1 MLGGRTKYLLAYLVA
16 CILAAVFIAAR
27 LLGGGAL
34 DTDIQSL
41 LPAQALKPPVREAM
55 VQAGAAASSRVAML
69 VSAPTP
75 EKAQAAAADLS
86 RRLKDSGV
94 FIDSA
99 IDGEQTGRWL
109 FAGRNQLRCEPTPEQ
124 FDAAVAEGVVQS
136 SLVQLYSPVAPISG
150 DMLQRDPFLLTLR
163 LTGCLLPTTGF
174 GAPSEDGSVLVSG
187 RLTGSAFRLD
197 TQGRFTEVVEAWRQT
212 HESEGV
218 TIARAGA
225 AFHAEDGARHARK
238 DISTVGVAS
247 TLGIVLLLLVVFRR
261 FRALPLTILVV
272 GAGYLGS
279 LAAVLAVFPT
289 VHMLTFVFGSAF
301 VGVTA
306 DYAIYYL
313 ATGPMTGWQSK
324 AERHRLVFRP
334 VTVCMVTSAMGF
346 GCLGLFGVPIF
357 SQMAV
362 FAVGGLLSA
371 WACAFLV
378 VPLFDPAV
386 SPQRAERFAA
396 VWAKLEA
403 LRARL
408 TLNAWGVS
416 AFLILFAIGG
426 VWTITHTATLDD
438 VRRFQARSPT
448 LVAEEE
454 AVRKASGVGFSPNFL
469 LSWGQGADAAKASEA
484 SVMAALPPEA
494 RAGILAPGRFDP
506 SLAERKATQERVRTQ
521 LIDAHLPARAAL
533 LGIPQAEL
541 KPFEV
546 PPNAKLPDW
555 IAGLG
560 GQAGQLNYLIAPVP
574 EAAAPAV
581 IAVTKGR
588 ADAAYV
594 DPANAYSDAFGA
606 YRRLAGWAVVAAFGA
621 IGVILVAVYRRLSSL
636 SVLIAPALGVAGGI
650 IAASLLG
657 TPLSFFSMMGAFVV
671 VGTGA
676 DYSILRYEAAIG
688 KRSPLAGL
696 PILITALT
704 AILSMGLLSLSSTY
718 PVRAFGIAVAAGLA
732 ISYGFSFVAAWF
744 GARVAARVGDT
755 DVREA

>member
-1 MLGGRTKYLLAYLVA
+1 MLGGRIKLLLGYLVA
-16 CILAAVFIAAR
+16 CVLAAAFIAFR
-27 LLGGGAL
+27 LMGGGAL

-41 LPAQALKPPVREAM
+41 LPAKALKPPVREAM

-75 EKAQAAAADLS
+75 EKAQAAADDLS
-86 RRLKDSGV
+86 KRLKDSGV
-94 FIDSA
+94 FVDA
-99 IDGEQTGRWL
+99 AVDGEQTGRWM
-109 FAGRNQLRCEPTPEQ
+109 FANRNQLRCEPKPED
-124 FDAAVAEGVVQS
+124 FDAAAAEGVVQS
-136 SLVQLYSPVAPISG
+136 SLVQIYSPVGPVSG
-150 DMLQRDPFLLTLR
+150 DMLLRDPFLLTIR
-163 LTGCLLPTTGF
+163 LTGCLLPSTGF
-174 GAPSEDGSVLVSG
+174 GSGSEDGSVLISG

-197 TQGRFTEVVEAWRQT
+197 TQASFTEAVEAWRKA
-212 HESEGV
+212 HDADGV

-225 AFHAEDGARHARK
+225 AFHAEDGAKHARK

-261 FRALPLTILVV
+261 FRALPLTVLVV
-272 GAGYLGS
+272 AAGYLGS
-279 LAAVLAVFPT
+279 VAAVLAIFPT

-313 ATGPMTGWQSK
+313 ATGPMTRWQAR
-324 AERHRLVFRP
+324 AERHDLIFRP
-334 VTVCMVTSAMGF
+334 VTLCMITSIMGF

-378 VPLFDPAV
+378 VPMFDPAV

-396 VWAKLEA
+396 VWARLEG

-408 TLNAWGVS
+408 TLNAWGVA
-416 AFLILFAIGG
+416 AFLILFTIGG
-426 VWTITHTATLDD
+426 VWTLTHVTTLDD

-484 SVMAALPPEA
+484 SVLAALPPEA
-494 RAGILAPGRFDP
+494 RSLILSPGRFDP
-506 SLAERKATQERVRTQ
+506 AEAERQASQERVRDL
-521 LIDAHLPARAAL
+521 LINPHLPTRAEL
-533 LGIPQAEL
+533 LGSPLSEF

-546 PPNAKLPDW
+546 PQNVKLPDW
-555 IAGLG
+555 IASLG
-560 GQAGQLNYLIAPVP
+560 GTAGKLNYLIAPAP

-581 IAVTKGR
+581 IAATKDR
-588 ADAAYV
+588 ADAAYI
-594 DPANAYSDAFGA
+594 DPASAYSDAFGT
-606 YRRLAGWAVVAAFGA
+606 YRRLAGWAVIAAFTA
-621 IGVILVAVYRRLSSL
+621 IGVVLLAVYRRVESL

-688 KRSPLAGL
+688 RRSPLAGL

-744 GARVAARVGDT
+744 GARVAARVGDI

>member
-1 MLGGRTKYLLAYLVA
+1 MLGGRNRLLWGYLAA
-16 CILAAVFIAAR
+16 CVIAAVFITVR
-27 LLGGGAL
+27 LMGGGAL

-41 LPAQALKPPVREAM
+41 LPAKALKPPVREAM
-55 VQAGAAASSRVAML
+55 VQAGAAASARVAML
-69 VSAPTP
+69 VSGPTP
-75 EKAQAAAADLS
+75 ETAEAAAADLS
-86 RRLKDSGV
+86 KRLKDSGV
-94 FIDSA
+94 FVDA
-99 IDGEQTGRWL
+99 AVDGEQTGRWL
-109 FAGRNQLRCEPTPEQ
+109 FANRNQLRCEAG
-124 FDAAVAEGVVQS
+124 AADLDAEGVAQS
-136 SLVQLYSPVAPISG
+136 SLVQLYSPVAPVSG
-150 DMLQRDPFLLTLR
+150 EMLLRDPFLLTLR
-163 LTGCLLPTTGF
+163 LTGCLLPQTGF
-174 GAPSEDGSVLVSG
+174 GAPSADGAVLITG

-197 TQGRFTEVVEAWRQT
+197 TQASFTGVVEQWRQA
-212 HESEGV
+212 HMKDGV

-261 FRALPLTILVV
+261 FRALPITLLVV

-313 ATGPMTGWQSK
+313 STGPMTRWADR
-324 AERHRLVFRP
+324 AERLRMIFRP
-334 VTVCMVTSAMGF
+334 VTVCMITSAMGF
-346 GCLGLFGVPIF
+346 GCLALFGVPIF

-371 WACAFLV
+371 WACAFLIT
-378 VPLFDPAV
+378 PLFDRGLAEG
-386 SPQRAERFAA
+386 RAESFAGVWASLEAVRGKLSWNAWTLGAFFVVFAA
-396 VWAKLEA
+396 GAAW
-403 LRARL
+403 
-408 TLNAWGVS
+408 TLS
-416 AFLILFAIGG
+416 HFS
-426 VWTITHTATLDD
+426 TLDD
-438 VRRFQARSPT
+438 VRRFQPRSAT

-469 LSWGQGADAAKASEA
+469 LSWGPTADAAKAREA
-484 SVMAALPPEA
+484 SVLAKLPTDA
-494 RAGILAPGRFDP
+494 RAAILAPGRFDP
-506 SLAERKATQERVRTQ
+506 SAA
-521 LIDAHLPARAAL
+521 DRAATEAAVREKL
-533 LGIPQAEL
+533 ITPRLPERAAMLGIPVADF
-541 KPFEV
+541 KPFGS
-546 PPNAKLPDW
+546 PPGAKLPDW
-555 IAGLG
+555 IASLG
-560 GQAGQLNYLIAPVP
+560 GESQHLSYLIAPVP

-581 IAVTKGR
+581 IAAT
-588 ADAAYV
+588 AELTDAAYV
-594 DPANAYSDAFGA
+594 DPASAYSEAFGS
-606 YRRLAGWAVVAAFGA
+606 YRRMAGWAVIAAFVA
-621 IGVILVAVYRRLSSL
+621 IGLVLLVIYRRASSL

-650 IAASLLG
+650 VAASALG
-657 TPLSFFSMMGAFVV
+657 TPMSFFSLMGAFVV

-732 ISYGFSFVAAWF
+732 ISYGLSFVAAYF
-744 GARVAARVGDT
+744 GGR
-755 DVREA
+755 DVRQA